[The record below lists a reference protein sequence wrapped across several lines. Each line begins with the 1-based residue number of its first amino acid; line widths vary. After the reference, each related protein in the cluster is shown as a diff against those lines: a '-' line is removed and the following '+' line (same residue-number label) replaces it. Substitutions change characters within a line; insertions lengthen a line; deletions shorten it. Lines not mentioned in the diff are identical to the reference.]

1 MNERWS
7 AHHGEPSLDSVYHC
21 IVDLYFLF
29 HCLVVFYFAV
39 FQQLFLILDF
49 VLHFAGLAFQV
60 VQQLE
65 VLADYTFIVVSLHF
79 ARVDV
84 IDCGSVCSYEI
95 SQVVFV
101 AARSMGFGLPFG
113 R

>member
-7 AHHGEPSLDSVYHC
+7 AHHGEPGLDSVHHC

-29 HCLVVFYFAV
+29 HRLVIFQFAV

-65 VLADYTFIVVSLHF
+65 VLADYAFIVVSLHF

-84 IDCGSVCSYEI
+84 VDCGSVRSYEI

-101 AARSMGFGLPFG
+101 AARSMGFGLSFG